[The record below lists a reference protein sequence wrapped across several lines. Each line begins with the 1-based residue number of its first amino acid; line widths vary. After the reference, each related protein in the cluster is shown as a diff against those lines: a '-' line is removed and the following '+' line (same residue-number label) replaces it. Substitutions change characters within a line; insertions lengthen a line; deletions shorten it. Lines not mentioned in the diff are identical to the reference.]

1 VTRIVICGIR
11 GRMGRLLLQLA
22 RERDDVRIVG
32 GIGRAGSAG
41 SDRAGDQAADATVVD
56 IDHAPDL
63 IANADVVIDVSA
75 PAGTRALL
83 DGAGDAL
90 AGRALVIGTTGLDAA
105 TQLRINELGSRSAVL
120 TAANFSLGV
129 NLLLG
134 LAERVAAVLDPSAYD
149 IEIVEAHHRGK
160 ADAPSGT
167 ALALGTAAA
176 RGRNISLESV
186 RRDGRTSDTG
196 ARREGEIGFHAVRGG
211 GIAGEH
217 RVLFAGVRE
226 LIELRH
232 EALDR
237 AVFADGALAAACWLA
252 RRDAGRYTMQDVL
265 GL

>member
-1 VTRIVICGIR
+1 
-11 GRMGRLLLQLA
+11 MGRLLLQLA
-22 RERDDVRIVG
+22 RDREDVRIIG
-32 GIGRAGSAG
+32 GIGRAGS
-41 SDRAGDQAADATVVD
+41 DRASDAPDAPVVD

-63 IANADVVIDVSA
+63 IANADVVVDVSA

-83 DGAGDAL
+83 DGAADAL
-90 AGRALVIGTTGLDAA
+90 AGRALVIGTTGLD
-105 TQLRINELGSRSAVL
+105 TDTHRLIDELGARSAVL

-134 LAERVAAVLDPSAYD
+134 LAERAAAVLDPAAFD

-167 ALALGTAAA
+167 ALALGAAAA
-176 RGRNISLESV
+176 RGRNIPLESI
-186 RRDGRTSDTG
+186 RRDGRSGDSG
-196 ARREGEIGFHAVRGG
+196 ARRDGEIGFHAVRGG

-217 RVLFAGVRE
+217 RVVFAGARE

-252 RRDAGRYTMQDVL
+252 GRDAGRYTMQDVL